1 MCLLRY
7 VFDAPCPPPPL
18 QAPAAVVYF
27 VLLFEEFEEKGGLP
41 MERTQLYIS
50 TVAAGCDESAR
61 RHGLGLEIAEYCTAA
76 NLDSPTLEVS
86 AAAARHRRA
95 AERFVFHAP
104 FNELCPAAI
113 DPLAVEL
120 TRKRYRQALAAAKDW
135 GCSLVVLHTG
145 FIPTVYFPEWFVEKS
160 VAFWTEL
167 LSEVPENMTLCL
179 ENVME
184 PSPQIPVDIVRGV
197 DDPRLRLCLD
207 VGHANAELSR
217 TPVMDWVEACR
228 PYLRHLHLHNNA
240 GGWDLHDP
248 LAKGTV
254 PMGELLHALE
264 NEPHLTYTLET
275 LQAEENVRWLTEE
288 GFLKP

>member
-120 TRKRYRQALAAAKDW
+120 TRKRYRQALAAAKGW
-135 GCSLVVLHTG
+135 SCSLAVLHTG

-160 VAFWTEL
+160 VAFWTEF

-184 PSPQIPVDIVRGV
+184 PSPQIPVDIVRQV

-217 TPVMDWVEACR
+217 TPVMDWVELMAS
-228 PYLRHLHLHNNA
+228 
-240 GGWDLHDP
+240 
-248 LAKGTV
+248 
-254 PMGELLHALE
+254 
-264 NEPHLTYTLET
+264 
-275 LQAEENVRWLTEE
+275 
-288 GFLKP
+288 

>member
-1 MCLLRY
+1 
-7 VFDAPCPPPPL
+7 
-18 QAPAAVVYF
+18 
-27 VLLFEEFEEKGGLP
+27 

-76 NLDSPTLEVS
+76 NLDSPTLGVA

-160 VAFWTEL
+160 VAFWTEF
-167 LSEVPENMTLCL
+167 LSEVP
-179 ENVME
+179 
-184 PSPQIPVDIVRGV
+184 
-197 DDPRLRLCLD
+197 
-207 VGHANAELSR
+207 
-217 TPVMDWVEACR
+217 
-228 PYLRHLHLHNNA
+228 
-240 GGWDLHDP
+240 
-248 LAKGTV
+248 
-254 PMGELLHALE
+254 
-264 NEPHLTYTLET
+264 
-275 LQAEENVRWLTEE
+275 
-288 GFLKP
+288 